1 MAISGQCAYQ
11 NADGRMQICWIDS
24 GQARMKYEVTANNW
38 SADMDLG
45 AHGALALDGS
55 KPTAMS
61 RNQEGRL
68 VFVAYAT
75 TGFRYAIS
83 QVAMNSG
90 WGSWNV
96 LA

>member
-1 MAISGQCAYQ
+1 MAISGSAAYQ
-11 NADGRMQICWIDS
+11 NADGRMQLVWIDS

-45 AHGALALDGS
+45 AHGYALDTSRAPG
-55 KPTAMS
+55 MS

-68 VFVAYAT
+68 VVVAWSVL
-75 TGFRYAIS
+75 GVRVAIS

>member
-1 MAISGQCAYQ
+1 MAISGECAYQ

-38 SADMDLG
+38 SSDMDLG
-45 AHGALALDGS
+45 VHGYVLDGS

-68 VFVAYAT
+68 VFVAVSSL
-75 TGFRYAIS
+75 GVRVAIS

-90 WGSWNV
+90 WGSWAPLV
-96 LA
+96 